1 MANQEIQRKN
11 GVFKLFKRGKE
22 IMIDLILLL
31 PYVVMF
37 FIYMLLTF
45 VVLGVVIVVGFFITL
60 KKIEKNVDYYDRLAV
75 T

>member
-1 MANQEIQRKN
+1 MLSLANQEIQRKN

-45 VVLGVVIVVGFFITL
+45 VVLGVVIVIGFFTTL
-60 KKIEKNVDYYDRLAV
+60 KKIEEKA
-75 T
+75 